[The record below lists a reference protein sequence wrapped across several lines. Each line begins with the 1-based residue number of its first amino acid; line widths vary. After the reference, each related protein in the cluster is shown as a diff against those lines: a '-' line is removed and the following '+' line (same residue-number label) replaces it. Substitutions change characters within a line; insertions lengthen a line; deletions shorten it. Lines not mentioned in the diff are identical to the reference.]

1 MKVFRLTLVGRL
13 SFAIAILILL
23 PASLITA
30 HLYQR
35 DRNAAIESEM
45 RRIHAYSRE
54 VAVDVDSFI
63 ISQRNIARF
72 AVASGELREFLKH
85 AGNPATIPELNK
97 WLKFW
102 SGISQSISEAYVMDL
117 RGICIASTEP
127 SFIGNNYSIRPY
139 FKEAIQGRHHVSDWM
154 IGVTTGKPGIFLS
167 SPILASNGEI
177 GGVLVIKLNTAPV
190 DSIIRRN
197 YELGVQAFVVNSAGV
212 LLAHY
217 DPAHR
222 YSTISD
228 LSLDESAAISQTR
241 QFADI
246 PQPSLKLASLRRDIA
261 NARPGETHTSAEYR
275 FQGIRRIAAL
285 TGTSSRNWVVG
296 ITVSCASIEASANRL
311 LYSFIPLILLVL
323 LFTFL
328 SAIYVSRYIVRP
340 LGNLL
345 QKATL
350 LGDGDYSVQAEI
362 KGDDEVAQ
370 LAKAF
375 NSMASQIRADKEEL
389 EAKVEERTGEL
400 QNAYKEIKAFS
411 ITDTLTG
418 CFNRHYM
425 DEQLMLEIQRCSRY
439 SRNLSIM
446 MCDIDHFKQINDTWG
461 HQAGDRVL
469 SEVGSVLQAGIRQ
482 GADWVAR
489 YGGEEFLVVMPEI
502 SLASATMLA
511 ERLKSN
517 LENLHISVEDQI
529 IRVTASFG
537 VTTLQPDSNEAPHV
551 LLGRVDAL
559 LYKAKQSGRNR
570 IIIQ

>member
-13 SFAIAILILL
+13 SFAIAVLILL
-23 PASLITA
+23 PASLITV
-30 HLYQR
+30 HLYNR
-35 DRNAAIESEM
+35 DRNAAIETEM

-54 VAVDVDSFI
+54 IAVDIDSFI
-63 ISQRNIARF
+63 ISQRNITRF
-72 AVASGELREFLKH
+72 AVASGELREFLRH
-85 AGNPATIPELNK
+85 AGNPATIPEFNK

-102 SGISQSISEAYVMDL
+102 SGISQSISEAFVMDT
-117 RGICIASTEP
+117 RGICIASTNP
-127 SFIGNNYSIRPY
+127 LFLGSNYSIRSY

-154 IGVTTGKPGIFLS
+154 IGITTGRPGIFLS
-167 SPILASNGEI
+167 SPILAANGEI
-177 GGVLVIKLNTAPV
+177 GGVLAIKLDTAPV
-190 DSIIRRN
+190 DSVIRRN
-197 YELGVQAFVVNSAGV
+197 YDLGIQAFVVNSAGV

-217 DPAHR
+217 DPVLR

-228 LSLDESAAISQTR
+228 LSPEERAAISQTR

-246 PQPSLKLASLRRDIA
+246 AQPSLKLDSLRRDMA

-275 FQGIRRIAAL
+275 FRGTRKIAAL
-285 TGTSSRNWVVG
+285 TGTSSKDWVVG
-296 ITVSCASIEASANRL
+296 ITVSCTSIEESANRL
-311 LYSFIPLILLVL
+311 LFSFIPLILLVL
-323 LFTFL
+323 IFTLL

-340 LGNLL
+340 LGDLL

-350 LGDGDYSVQAEI
+350 LGAGDYSVQADI

-375 NSMASQIRADKEEL
+375 NAMATQIRANKEEL

-400 QNAYKEIKAFS
+400 KNAYEEIKAFS

-425 DEQLMLEIQRCSRY
+425 DEQLMLEMQRGSRY
-439 SRNLSIM
+439 GRNLSVM
-446 MCDIDHFKQINDTWG
+446 MCDIDHFKRINDTWG
-461 HQAGDRVL
+461 HQAGDHVL
-469 SEVGSVLQAGIRQ
+469 REVGSLLQAGIRQ
-482 GADWVAR
+482 GVDWVAR

-502 SLASATMLA
+502 SLANAALLA

-517 LENLHISVEDQI
+517 LENLDFSIADQI

-537 VTTLQPDSNEAPHV
+537 VTTLQPDSREAPHA
-551 LLGRVDAL
+551 LIARADAL

-570 IIIQ
+570 IVVQ